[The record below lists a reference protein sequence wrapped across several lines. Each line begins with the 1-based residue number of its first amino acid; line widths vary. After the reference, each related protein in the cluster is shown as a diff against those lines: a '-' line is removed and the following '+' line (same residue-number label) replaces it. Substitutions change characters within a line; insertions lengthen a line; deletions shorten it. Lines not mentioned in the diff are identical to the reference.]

1 MINYRFAAFIAIASG
16 SVASADEVKHL
27 AKHFRGS
34 VAAVDISSGRRRQLS
49 PIKIDIDTICN
60 EEIHRGRCINVCT
73 EVTSTW
79 GTALLG
85 EKSKVYQ
92 RECRGNSRKKHSTSS
107 SKSGKAFSNGKTS
120 KGRKSAKSNSSYDR
134 SDRSGSSSY
143 DGLKCDIHELRN
155 ELIDL
160 LHGDEPVEHPRENA
174 PDMIRLA
181 FHDCVGHYCDG
192 CVDLDNPDNAGLRG
206 IMELLLPIYQK
217 YKHCLSR
224 SDLWAYAALIA
235 ADMAVV
241 GHRPKGLHFPFTHVG
256 REDCQDSDEMG
267 NGGDDVDMPSN
278 HLTHHE
284 LVHWFH
290 KHFNFDA
297 NLVL

>member
-1 MINYRFAAFIAIASG
+1 MHQCLYRSN
-16 SVASADEVKHL
+16 
-27 AKHFRGS
+27 
-34 VAAVDISSGRRRQLS
+34 
-49 PIKIDIDTICN
+49 ID
-60 EEIHRGRCINVCT
+60 
-73 EVTSTW
+73 S
-79 GTALLG
+79 
-85 EKSKVYQ
+85 
-92 RECRGNSRKKHSTSS
+92 SS
-107 SKSGKAFSNGKTS
+107 SKSGKAFNNGKTS

-155 ELIDL
+155 ELVDL
-160 LHGDEPVEHPRENA
+160 LHGPEPIEHPRENT

-181 FHDCVGHYCDG
+181 FHDCVGHHCDG
-192 CVDLDNPDNAGLRG
+192 CVDLKNPDNAGLRE

-256 REDCQDSDEMG
+256 REDCHDSDEMG
-267 NGGDDVDMPSN
+267 DGGENVEMPSN
-278 HLTHHE
+278 HLTHHQ

-290 KHFNFDA
+290 KHFDWKQ
-297 NLVL
+297 